1 MSELNEFLP
10 TDMDNRDA
18 LLDKFDSVSDLA
30 SSYNQLSQ
38 KLGQQARVPS
48 QDAPKEEWEQFHQT
62 MGAPQSAEG
71 YPTPDSAPEIL
82 SSALKSAREAAHA
95 QGVSIKQWEAMANT
109 FIQAENEKTTVR
121 NNQNRESV
129 EEWKRAVANRYG
141 DQLDQKSALA
151 ERALNGLIEENPDL
165 KQVMDST
172 GLGHHPAVMD
182 FMVTMGE
189 NMSDDTTPGTS
200 APTGFGETSAKN
212 LAARGRKIGKIGSLQ
227 DVSHPDYEEHFSEF
241 MDIQQK
247 LLDAGYEGINDPRL
261 ASEFQF

>member
-95 QGVSIKQWEAMANT
+95 QGVSIKQWEA
-109 FIQAENEKTTVR
+109 
-121 NNQNRESV
+121 
-129 EEWKRAVANRYG
+129 
-141 DQLDQKSALA
+141 
-151 ERALNGLIEENPDL
+151 
-165 KQVMDST
+165 
-172 GLGHHPAVMD
+172 
-182 FMVTMGE
+182 
-189 NMSDDTTPGTS
+189 
-200 APTGFGETSAKN
+200 
-212 LAARGRKIGKIGSLQ
+212 
-227 DVSHPDYEEHFSEF
+227 
-241 MDIQQK
+241 
-247 LLDAGYEGINDPRL
+247 
-261 ASEFQF
+261 